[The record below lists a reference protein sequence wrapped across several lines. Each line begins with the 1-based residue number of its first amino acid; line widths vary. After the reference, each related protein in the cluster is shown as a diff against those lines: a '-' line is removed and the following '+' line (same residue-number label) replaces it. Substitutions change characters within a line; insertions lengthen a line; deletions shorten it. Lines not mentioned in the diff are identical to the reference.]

1 MNYKVPLKDMHF
13 VANDVL
19 DMPTHYARFARG
31 HAAEP
36 DMVAAIWEE
45 AAKFCENELA
55 PLNRIGD
62 EEGCTWNDGEVTT
75 PTGFKEAFDNYVAN
89 GWPLLACPEEYG
101 GQNMP
106 ESMALV
112 FMEMMI
118 ATNHSWSMYPGL
130 SSGAMK
136 TIHTH
141 APDHLKQRFMPPMVE
156 GKWTGTMCLT
166 EPHAGSD
173 LGMLKTKAV
182 PDAEAVEDGT
192 YKISGSKIFISSGE
206 HDFADNI
213 IHIVLARLP
222 DAPRGIKGISLFLV
236 PKFNVNTDGSLGDR
250 NGVRCG
256 SIEEK
261 MGIHGNS
268 TCVMNFDDAQG
279 YLISAPNKGMSAMFT
294 FINESRLGVAMHGQ
308 AHSEVAFQKSLA
320 YARDRVQ
327 FRTKPRVNA
336 DKPADPIISH
346 PDVRRMLLTQKV
358 FAEGGRML
366 NMYCGKL
373 VDVSL
378 AQELP
383 SEEREE
389 AETLLAILTPIAKG
403 FLSET
408 SLETTNLGIQVF
420 GGHGFIKEWGMEQE
434 VRDARISQLYEGTT
448 GIQGLDLL
456 GRKILG
462 TRGAALKPLMD
473 EMNDFIKA
481 NRWNKHGR
489 ALKPYVKMWQSLTR
503 SVGWSAMKNTD
514 EVNAAAVDY
523 LMMAGYVT
531 VAYFWAQA
539 ARIAEDKIEAGEGD
553 ADFLESKIST
563 ADFYFQR
570 IMPRTLG
577 HEQAIKNGMDSIM
590 SIDEDKFLFV

>member
-1 MNYKVPLKDMHF
+1 M
-13 VANDVL
+13 
-19 DMPTHYARFARG
+19 
-31 HAAEP
+31 
-36 DMVAAIWEE
+36 
-45 AAKFCENELA
+45 
-55 PLNRIGD
+55 
-62 EEGCTWNDGEVTT
+62 
-75 PTGFKEAFDNYVAN
+75 TG
-89 GWPLLACPEEYG
+89 
-101 GQNMP
+101 
-106 ESMALV
+106 
-112 FMEMMI
+112 
-118 ATNHSWSMYPGL
+118 
-130 SSGAMK
+130 
-136 TIHTH
+136 
-141 APDHLKQRFMPPMVE
+141 R
-156 GKWTGTMCLT
+156 
-166 EPHAGSD
+166 
-173 LGMLKTKAV
+173 
-182 PDAEAVEDGT
+182 
-192 YKISGSKIFISSGE
+192 
-206 HDFADNI
+206 
-213 IHIVLARLP
+213 
-222 DAPRGIKGISLFLV
+222 
-236 PKFNVNTDGSLGDR
+236 
-250 NGVRCG
+250 
-256 SIEEK
+256 
-261 MGIHGNS
+261 
-268 TCVMNFDDAQG
+268 
-279 YLISAPNKGMSAMFT
+279 
-294 FINESRLGVAMHGQ
+294 
-308 AHSEVAFQKSLA
+308 
-320 YARDRVQ
+320 RDRVQ